1 MIKEKNEKRERGEK
15 EDRYYFYLLVFG
27 SGLREAVRER
37 VEMYMSFGSGR
48 I

>member
-27 SGLREAVRER
+27 SGFKER
-37 VEMYMSFGSGR
+37 GSEGEGR
-48 I
+48 DVYVFW